1 MSRLCANLNDLVIK
15 VHPATTGTEP
25 DNLPGPFC
33 GALKV
38 IPEMTDT
45 QRDALN
51 MCHNKFVGH
60 GGVKRTVE
68 KLLGLPIEW
77 EHMVQHT
84 HLFIQ
89 QCACCQKMNATR
101 VPIRVHKYVTSA
113 YKPFHVL
120 NIDFIG
126 PFPDASHVLVIICAF
141 TRWTE
146 LFWCA
151 DNTAQSATDCLL
163 QHFGR
168 YGAPQMIRSDRGSHF
183 ANELIKQFL
192 VSTGTPHNL
201 TLAYSKQENAI
212 VERVNKEINRYLR
225 SFLYDTN
232 DVYQYKNCLPFIQ
245 RILNSSIHSSTNASP
260 ASLLFGNQINLDS
273 GILSPFPQLPEVETS
288 ASKVICEMY
297 NIQDTLIAQAQTALR
312 TMDAAHIATSPQDIT
327 VFPVGSYVLA
337 RYTTQPPTRL
347 HTLWRGPFQVVSI
360 HNSDYTLLDIT
371 TKKHKHLHISNL
383 KQFVFNPKHT
393 DPADVARRDYMEFFI
408 DSILQHQ
415 GNSRRKTQ
423 MRFLVK
429 WTDFDDS
436 HNTWESWKNLRLTD
450 ALHKYLRLH
459 GMSKIIPTE
468 K

>member
-1 MSRLCANLNDLVIK
+1 
-15 VHPATTGTEP
+15 
-25 DNLPGPFC
+25 
-33 GALKV
+33 
-38 IPEMTDT
+38 
-45 QRDALN
+45 
-51 MCHNKFVGH
+51 
-60 GGVKRTVE
+60 
-68 KLLGLPIEW
+68 
-77 EHMVQHT
+77 
-84 HLFIQ
+84 
-89 QCACCQKMNATR
+89 
-101 VPIRVHKYVTSA
+101 
-113 YKPFHVL
+113 
-120 NIDFIG
+120 
-126 PFPDASHVLVIICAF
+126 
-141 TRWTE
+141 
-146 LFWCA
+146 
-151 DNTAQSATDCLL
+151 
-163 QHFGR
+163 
-168 YGAPQMIRSDRGSHF
+168 MIRSDRCSHF
-183 ANELIKQFL
+183 ANDLIKQFL

-201 TLAYSKQENAI
+201 TLAYSKQENSI

-245 RILNSSIHSSTNASP
+245 HILNSSIHSSTNASL

-273 GILSPFPQLPEVETS
+273 GILSPFPHLPEIETS

-297 NIQDTLIAQAQTALR
+297 NIQDTLIAQSQTALR
-312 TMDAAHIATSPQDIT
+312 TMDEAHIAISPQDIT
-327 VFPVGSYVLA
+327 VFPVDSYVLA
-337 RYTTQPPTRL
+337 RYTTQPPTHL

-393 DPADVARRDYMEFFI
+393 DLADVARRDYMDFFI
-408 DSILQHQ
+408 ESIIHHQ
-415 GNSRRKTQ
+415 GNSRRKIQ

-450 ALHKYLRLH
+450 ALHTYLRLH